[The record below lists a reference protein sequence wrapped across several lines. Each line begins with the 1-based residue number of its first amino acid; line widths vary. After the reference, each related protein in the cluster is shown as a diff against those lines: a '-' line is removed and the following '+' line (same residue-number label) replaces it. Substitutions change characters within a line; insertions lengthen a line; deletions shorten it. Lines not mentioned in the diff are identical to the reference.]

1 MEIGEMKQ
9 RIEFMVEENVSDG
22 QGGYDTTLVSKGST
36 WAKVTNIHGGEYF
49 FAAAVHLEKDVS
61 FVIRYRSDIS
71 EKWNIKFRGQK
82 YNIQFIDNDV
92 EDALIDSL
100 IQSSTTTVENVLRH
114 PLSDYT
120 TLPKKIK
127 KYIKYVVE

>member
-1 MEIGEMKQ
+1 MDIGEMKQ

-71 EKWNIKFRGQK
+71 EKWNIKFRNQK
-82 YNIQFIDNDV
+82 YNIQFIDADFCIFVYNRPRLV
-92 EDALIDSL
+92 KSPSVFGTKCQI
-100 IQSSTTTVENVLRH
+100 TFTLRAH
-114 PLSDYT
+114 NT
-120 TLPKKIK
+120 GNFC
-127 KYIKYVVE
+127 

>member
-1 MEIGEMKQ
+1 MGRAGMIP
-9 RIEFMVEENVSDG
+9 RWSAR
-22 QGGYDTTLVSKGST
+22 GST

-82 YNIQFIDNDV
+82 YNIQFIDNVKYGDQYL
-92 EDALIDSL
+92 EIKA
-100 IQSSTTTVENVLRH
+100 
-114 PLSDYT
+114 
-120 TLPKKIK
+120 TLAG
-127 KYIKYVVE
+127 

>member
-1 MEIGEMKQ
+1 MDIGEMKQ

-61 FVIRYRSDIS
+61 FVIRYRSENGTLSSAGRSITS
-71 EKWNIKFRGQK
+71 
-82 YNIQFIDNDV
+82 
-92 EDALIDSL
+92 SL
-100 IQSSTTTVENVLRH
+100 SIM
-114 PLSDYT
+114 
-120 TLPKKIK
+120 
-127 KYIKYVVE
+127 

>member
-1 MEIGEMKQ
+1 MDIGEMKQ

-36 WAKVTNIHGGEYF
+36 WAKVTNIHGGQYF

-71 EKWNIKFRGQK
+71 ENGTLSSAGRSITS
-82 YNIQFIDNDV
+82 
-92 EDALIDSL
+92 SL
-100 IQSSTTTVENVLRH
+100 SIM
-114 PLSDYT
+114 
-120 TLPKKIK
+120 
-127 KYIKYVVE
+127 

>member
-1 MEIGEMKQ
+1 MDIGEMKQ

-36 WAKVTNIHGGEYF
+36 WAKVTNIHGGQYF

-71 EKWNIKFRGQK
+71 ENGTSSSVGK
-82 YNIQFIDNDV
+82 
-92 EDALIDSL
+92 
-100 IQSSTTTVENVLRH
+100 STTSS
-114 PLSDYT
+114 LS
-120 TLPKKIK
+120 IM
-127 KYIKYVVE
+127 

>member
-1 MEIGEMKQ
+1 MDIGEMKQ

-71 EKWNIKFRGQK
+71 ETWNIKFRGQK
-82 YNIQFIDNDV
+82 YNIQFIDNVKYGDQYL
-92 EDALIDSL
+92 EIKA
-100 IQSSTTTVENVLRH
+100 
-114 PLSDYT
+114 
-120 TLPKKIK
+120 TLAG
-127 KYIKYVVE
+127 